1 MAQTTIPTGQIRDG
15 SIVNADIASG
25 AAIDATKIGGG
36 TVSNTVF
43 GYISGLTSAA
53 QAQIDG
59 KVPITP
65 STNFAMTAAA
75 QNTTVLQVVQGPGVS
90 ANVNKLMFGFTTN
103 AAATVFG
110 VYDDT
115 GGTSA
120 GYYVNL
126 NTTVRVADQ
135 SPIEL
140 YEDTGSGTN
149 KLTVKA
155 AATIGSDFT
164 MILPSAQGT
173 SGQFLQLTNS
183 GTGQLGYATPDH
195 GVMTGLADDD
205 HTQYLISAT
214 ASSTRN
220 VIGATAPGTRV
231 LNLISGGHGG
241 SDYNVFLV
249 TSAASAEVL
258 RVREYA
264 GGLRLEALM
273 PIVAR
278 NQNEIRLAELEANG
292 SDYVG
297 MKASAAMAASYTL
310 TWPNALPGSSQF
322 LACDASGNLSWTSS
336 VVAAVQS
343 LNGLTGATQ
352 TFADVD
358 DTNVTVAISSVGT
371 THTFTMGWAGQLAV
385 SRGGTGAATATAGFN
400 ALAPTTT
407 LGDMVIHNGTNN
419 VRLAVGTAPQ
429 VLGISAGQPAWQSQ
443 SYISHGGLSNLTS
456 ADDHTQYVF
465 KTPTTDSRNI
475 IAASGVDVD
484 ALVVRTAS
492 PGVPTGETKL
502 IAAETYDGVTTVFS
516 VLHTAVSG
524 AFEIRFQRDLQIT
537 SSSSAQYGTRF
548 YEAQANG
555 SDYVRIVAPSSLA
568 SSFDLKLPTSQ
579 GTSGQLMSVGASGQL
594 GWTTPVYMTSLNGIS
609 AASNPIQTFSDSD
622 DTNVTLT
629 ITSAGSN
636 HAFAL
641 GWTGQLA
648 IARGGTGA
656 STRAA
661 AIAAL
666 LPATPAKGTVVVYNG
681 TDWVNLG
688 VGTNGYVLTADS
700 AESSGVK
707 WAAAAGSGDGLTRVY
722 NESPSGTKNGVNLVF
737 TLANTPSAGTVRLY
751 KNGMRMTVGSGNDY
765 TISGATIT
773 LEAGMAPGASDNL
786 IADYKY

>member
-1 MAQTTIPTGQIRDG
+1 MAQTTLPTGQIRDG
-15 SIVNADIASG
+15 SIVNADIATG

-36 TVSNTVF
+36 TVTNATFAYVAS
-43 GYISGLTSAA
+43 LTSSVQTQLDA
-53 QAQIDG
+53 

-90 ANVNKLMFGFTTN
+90 ANVNKLMFGFTNN
-103 AAATVFG
+103 AAATLLG

-115 GGTSA
+115 GGASA
-120 GYYVNL
+120 GYYINL
-126 NTTVRVADQ
+126 NATVRLPDQ
-135 SPIEL
+135 AAVEL

-149 KLTVKA
+149 KLTLKA
-155 AATIGSDFT
+155 AATMGSDFT
-164 MILPSAQGT
+164 MILPAAQGT
-173 SGQFLQLTNS
+173 TGQFVQLTNS

-195 GVMTGLADDD
+195 GVIGGLLDDD

-214 ASSTRN
+214 ASSSRN
-220 VIGATAPGTRV
+220 VIGATAPGTRL

-249 TSAASAEVL
+249 TSAASAEVV
-258 RVREYA
+258 RVREYS
-264 GGLRLEALM
+264 GGLRLETLV

-292 SDYVG
+292 SDYVA
-297 MKASAAMAASYTL
+297 MKASAAMAAAYTL
-310 TWPNALPGSSQF
+310 TWPNALPGSTLF
-322 LACDASGNLSWTSS
+322 LACDATGALSWTSS
-336 VVAAVQS
+336 VVAAIQS

-358 DTNVTVAISSVGT
+358 DTNVTLAVASVGT
-371 THTFTMGWAGQLAV
+371 THTFTMGWAGQLAIA
-385 SRGGTGAATATAGFN
+385 RGGTGSSSATTGFN

-407 LGDMVIHNGTNN
+407 LGDMILHNGTNN

-429 VLGISAGQPAWQSQ
+429 VLGISGGQPAWQSQ
-443 SYISHGGLSNLTS
+443 SYISHGALSNLTS

-465 KTPTTDSRNI
+465 KTPTADARNI
-475 IAASGVDVD
+475 MAASGVDVD
-484 ALVVRTAS
+484 TLVVRTAS
-492 PGVPTGETKL
+492 PGTPTGETKL
-502 IAAETYDGVTTVFS
+502 IAVEAYDGSNPAFS
-516 VLHTAVSG
+516 ILHTAVSG
-524 AFEIRFQRDLQIT
+524 GFEIRIQRDLQVT
-537 SSSSAQYGTRF
+537 ASSSAQYGTRY
-548 YEAQANG
+548 YEAAANG
-555 SDYVRIVAPSSLA
+555 SDYVRIIAPSSLA
-568 SSFDLKLPTSQ
+568 ASFDLKLPTSQ

-636 HAFAL
+636 HAFAI
-641 GWTGQLA
+641 GWSGTLA

-656 STRAA
+656 ATRAA
-661 AIAAL
+661 AISAL
-666 LPATPAKGTVVVYNG
+666 LPATPAKGTLVVYNG

-688 VGTNGYVLTADS
+688 VGTNTQVLTADS
-700 AESSGVK
+700 AEAAGVK

-722 NESPSGTKNGVNLVF
+722 NEAPSGTKNGVNLVF

-751 KNGMRMTVGSGNDY
+751 KNGMRMTVGAGNDY
-765 TISGATIT
+765 TVSGATVT
-773 LEAGMAPGASDNL
+773 FEAGQAPGASDNL